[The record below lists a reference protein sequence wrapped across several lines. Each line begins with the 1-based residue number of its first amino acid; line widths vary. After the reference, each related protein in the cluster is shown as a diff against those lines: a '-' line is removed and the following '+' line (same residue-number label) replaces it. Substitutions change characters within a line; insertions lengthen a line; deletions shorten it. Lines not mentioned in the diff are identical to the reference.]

1 MSIRSYSAM
10 QPLPISVVGAGYW
23 GRKVIREI
31 LSLAQT
37 TRRVSLHSVVDNSPS
52 TLEQC
57 RKEFGSLKYRLN
69 YGDLLSDS
77 EASAVHICSPNP
89 THFEVASELLRSR
102 KDVLVEKPLALRARE
117 AYELVRLAETNRR
130 VLSTGHVHRFNNG
143 VTELKR
149 VVDSG
154 VLGDIYYLRLNWTGF
169 LPPQKDRDVITD
181 LGPHPFDICNNV
193 LGEWPTKITCKGK
206 GYRTRTSDEVA
217 FITAEYLDGVVANI
231 ELSWL
236 DRERRR
242 EVTVVGSD
250 AVARLDCLDQRLVL
264 RRSDSSDPVSVV
276 QSNTVVDAYRVRN
289 LESNIPEETVMPR
302 SLAELF
308 ERASKDLIQIKG
320 DYGFCDGVSE
330 ACAEGAIFYYRAKS
344 TFHDYNGTLDWA
356 RCTYIVDNN
365 EAKLITSLL
374 IQEAMNFEEDLIL
387 LTGKDM
393 SGLNDRDDWSFA
405 DFARAAREL
414 GY

>member
-1 MSIRSYSAM
+1 MFLLRRPGYIDMSIRSYSAM

-276 QSNTVVDAYRVRN
+276 QSNTLGDEILHFAECVEHNGGSEGYTNLADGWLGAGVVRLLETSKRSLCEERTVQVQP
-289 LESNIPEETVMPR
+289 LESVEIFAGEQTQKGFR
-302 SLAELF
+302 KLA
-308 ERASKDLIQIKG
+308 
-320 DYGFCDGVSE
+320 
-330 ACAEGAIFYYRAKS
+330 
-344 TFHDYNGTLDWA
+344 T
-356 RCTYIVDNN
+356 
-365 EAKLITSLL
+365 
-374 IQEAMNFEEDLIL
+374 
-387 LTGKDM
+387 
-393 SGLNDRDDWSFA
+393 
-405 DFARAAREL
+405 
-414 GY
+414 